1 MASLVR
7 RTPFLLF
14 VPAPADAAASSS
26 DDDYAFHRF
35 AENVR
40 KRGSEN
46 FDWDDDDYD
55 EEDVNLSGCVGGG
68 FGGGCD
74 GDQLKRQR
82 TRQR

>member
-40 KRGSEN
+40 KRGN
-46 FDWDDDDYD
+46 
-55 EEDVNLSGCVGGG
+55 V
-68 FGGGCD
+68 
-74 GDQLKRQR
+74 
-82 TRQR
+82 